1 MFLKISICFGSVF
14 IFVKEKEE
22 DNSWVEHN
30 KYNGEEALLGI
41 NLKM

>member
-1 MFLKISICFGSVF
+1 MCFGSVF
-14 IFVKEKEE
+14 IFVKEKDEE

-30 KYNGEEALLGI
+30 RSNGEEALLGI